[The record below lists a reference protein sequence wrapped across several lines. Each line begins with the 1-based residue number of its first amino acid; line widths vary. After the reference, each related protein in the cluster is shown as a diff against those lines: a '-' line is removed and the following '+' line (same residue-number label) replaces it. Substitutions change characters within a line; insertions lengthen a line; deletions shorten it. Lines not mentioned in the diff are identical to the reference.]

1 MAVHRTGIRR
11 PARCRPG
18 VNTAAFRRALDPSE
32 AMFAGNRSTVAY
44 SVFGTGI
51 LDTDALT
58 TAFRALLTSYPVLS
72 AQIVPAGHGYVL
84 AHVPHPPALQ
94 LGTCTALPRSGFTI
108 VDPTAVCAVDAAQGG
123 NDFRLTLLTHHSIA
137 DAGAALKYLEVLC
150 ALYTRVVETGS
161 AGTARPHPLAMSLEQ
176 FLAARGYVIPTP
188 SAPPAPPA
196 ELTVDATVVV
206 RHGRTRLG
214 REQTTRLFDAARA
227 VGLTV
232 HGVVCAAILLAAQ
245 ALSRSQNPVT
255 FGLTS
260 SVDLRTRTGAPITA
274 AQGTVIQGAD
284 TAILAVTPDDDP
296 SRLARAVLDS
306 LAGGLADRSVHQA
319 FLRPAP
325 LHQPSIENPLMVTN
339 WGRIPPLHLPEGLRV
354 HDFRA
359 TVRGGRIRLRATTL
373 PPSFF
378 ITTCDG
384 RLSLD
389 HPTWVADESDPTLA
403 WTSALGRAFDRILR

>member
-1 MAVHRTGIRR
+1 
-11 PARCRPG
+11 
-18 VNTAAFRRALDPSE
+18 
-32 AMFAGNRSTVAY
+32 MFAGNRSTVAY
-44 SVFGTGI
+44 SVFGTGV

-72 AQIVPAGHGYVL
+72 AQIVPARHGYVL
-84 AHVPHPPALQ
+84 AHLPHPPALQ
-94 LGTCTALPRSGFTI
+94 LGACTALPRSGFTI
-108 VDPTAVCAVDAAQGG
+108 VDPTAVCAVDAAQDG

-137 DAGAALKYLEVLC
+137 DAGAGLTYLEVLC
-150 ALYTRVVETGS
+150 SLYTRVVETGS

-176 FLAARGYVIPTP
+176 FLAARGYVISTP

-196 ELTVDATVVV
+196 TPAAPTVDATVVV

-227 VGLTV
+227 AGLTV

-245 ALSRSQNPVT
+245 ALSQSQDPIT

-274 AQGTVIQGAD
+274 AQGTVIQGAN

-306 LAGGLADRSVHQA
+306 LAGGLADHSVHQA

-354 HDFRA
+354 NDFRA

-389 HPTWVADESDPTLA
+389 HPTWVADESDPTLG
-403 WTSALGRAFDRILR
+403 WTAALGRAFDRILR